1 MSPRMCGHKRGMSGN
16 PRAIAPRDDQQA
28 RLIERLQAARGEPV
42 DFEELR
48 AIGIEHPAVLSYELE
63 VAGLPIVQARDAT
76 RRTLALDQPLEPAPD
91 DPHRVT
97 EQSTALGASHTG
109 RAGEEISLHAAP
121 PRGQAAAA
129 VAAGIIGWL
138 LALLGRLGR
147 RAVALAS
154 HARAVELRGRSR
166 RPRRPTVRLRG
177 TRPGFAAGAHR
188 AMQRL
193 DRRTR
198 AIASARSARA
208 ALLSGVLAFST
219 AATVA
224 LAVAVIDL
232 AGTPPVSHRADSNG
246 ARTPQRQS
254 SGGASGGPAV
264 APAPRHN
271 PAAAPQASGGTQAPA
286 APVRVSPAAAAAL
299 EAEGHQLLLAANY
312 TAAVERL
319 LGAIRASGQS
329 PARCA
334 EPTTESCLTFAY
346 ALYDLGR
353 ALRLKGDS
361 SAAIPVLSR
370 RLQIDNQRAVV
381 QHELA
386 LARGSGT

>member
-1 MSPRMCGHKRGMSGN
+1 MSGN
-16 PRAIAPRDDQQA
+16 PRAIEPRDEQQA

-76 RRTLALDQPLEPAPD
+76 RRTLALDQPLEAAPD
-91 DPHRVT
+91 EPHRVT
-97 EQSTALGASHTG
+97 EQITALGASHTG
-109 RAGEEISLHAAP
+109 HAGEEISLHAAP
-121 PRGQAAAA
+121 PRGQVAAA
-129 VAAGIIGWL
+129 VAADIIGWLLAL

-147 RAVALAS
+147 LAVALAS
-154 HARAVELRGRSR
+154 HARAVELRGSSR
-166 RPRRPTVRLRG
+166 RPRRLTVRLRG
-177 TRPGFAAGAHR
+177 TRPGFAAGAHQL
-188 AMQRL
+188 MQRL
-193 DRRTR
+193 DRRMR

-224 LAVAVIDL
+224 LALAVIDL

-246 ARTPQRQS
+246 ARAPQRQS
-254 SGGASGGPAV
+254 SGGAGGEPAG

-286 APVRVSPAAAAAL
+286 APVRVSPAAAASL

-312 TAAVERL
+312 AAAVERL

>member
-1 MSPRMCGHKRGMSGN
+1 MGGN
-16 PRAIAPRDDQQA
+16 SRAIEPRDDQQA
-28 RLIERLQAARGEPV
+28 RLIERLQAAGGEPV

-76 RRTLALDQPLEPAPD
+76 RRTLALDQPLEQTPD
-91 DPHRVT
+91 EPHRVT
-97 EQSTALGASHTG
+97 EQSTARVASHTA
-109 RAGEEISLHAAP
+109 RTGEESSLHVAP
-121 PRGQAAAA
+121 PSGQAAAA
-129 VAAGIIGWL
+129 VAAEAIGWL
-138 LALLGRLGR
+138 VALLGRLGR
-147 RAVALAS
+147 LAVALAS
-154 HARAVELRGRSR
+154 HARAVELRGSSPRLR
-166 RPRRPTVRLRG
+166 RPAVRLRG
-177 TRPGFAAGAHR
+177 PRRGFAAGAHR

-208 ALLSGVLAFST
+208 ALLSVVLAFST

-232 AGTPPVSHRADSNG
+232 AGTPAVSHRADSNG
-246 ARTPQRQS
+246 ARTAQRKSS
-254 SGGASGGPAV
+254 SGAGAQPAV

-271 PAAAPQASGGTQAPA
+271 PAPAPQASGRIQAPA
-286 APVRVSPAAAAAL
+286 VPVRVSPAAAAAL

-312 TAAVERL
+312 PAAVERL

-386 LARGSGT
+386 LARESGA